1 MPNTLIPLTIHQD
14 ANAPIIYRLGEAI
27 SQQQF
32 LRTITAIKKQLPKRE
47 FVINLCEDRTH
58 FLLTF
63 AAALANDSSNILPPN
78 RQPKTIKAITE
89 DYPEHTLVIDSDQ
102 YQDLPNCIDIRTLNL
117 GDSTD
122 SGIDTDTAEIENPQ
136 IKASHIAAIA
146 FTSGSTGKPKANK
159 KEWRTLSGTAKLLG
173 KRFAP
178 HSPNAAPHIVATVP
192 SQHMYG
198 LEMTVMMALQTQCV
212 MVSAHPFFPQDIAN
226 ALEKTPEPRILVTTP
241 IHLRALLGSN
251 ITIPPLARIISATAP
266 MTSAIAEE
274 AEKRYGVAV
283 EEIYGCTE
291 AGSLATRQTLKSEN
305 WKMLDGITVE
315 KQDDTFVVNAP
326 HLAQTTPLQDRLEI
340 TADNTFRLLGR
351 SADML
356 NVGGKRAS
364 LADLNQKLL
373 EIDGVD
379 DGVIFLVNKDS
390 TDKQRPAA
398 LVVSKTLSAFDIQ
411 QILAK
416 QLDPVFLPRPLR
428 IVPSLHR
435 SSTGKLPIEGLLSTL
450 AAAKHD
456 SE

>member
-1 MPNTLIPLTIHQD
+1 MPNTLLPLIIRHD
-14 ANAPIIYRLGEAI
+14 ANDPITYRLGEAI
-27 SQQQF
+27 SQRQF
-32 LRTITAIKKQLPKRE
+32 LATITAIKKQLPKRE
-47 FVINLCEDRTH
+47 FVINLCEDRYH

-78 RQPKTIKAITE
+78 RQPKTIKAIAKE
-89 DYPEHTLVIDSDQ
+89 YPEHTLVIDSDQ
-102 YQDLPNCIDIRTLNL
+102 YLEFPNCLDIRTLNL
-117 GDSTD
+117 SGATD
-122 SGIDTDTAEIENPQ
+122 TKTDTAEIENPQ
-136 IKASHIAAIA
+136 IKADHIAAIA

-178 HSPNAAPHIVATVP
+178 HDKNAAPHIVATVP

-198 LEMTVMMALQTQCV
+198 LEMTVMMALQTQCI
-212 MVSAHPFFPQDIAN
+212 MVSAHPFFPQDIAC

-266 MTSAIAEE
+266 MTSAIAED

-305 WKMLDGITVE
+305 WQMLDGIIVE
-315 KQDDTFVVNAP
+315 KHDDTFVVSAP
-326 HLAQTTPLQDRLEI
+326 HLAQTTPLQDRLYI

-364 LADLNQKLL
+364 LAELNQKLL

-398 LVVSKTLSAFDIQ
+398 LVVSKTLSAFDVQ
-411 QILAK
+411 KILAK

-435 SSTGKLPIEGLLSTL
+435 SSTGKLPIAGLLSTL

>member
-14 ANAPIIYRLGEAI
+14 ANDPVIYRLGKAI
-27 SQQQF
+27 SQRQF
-32 LRTITAIKKQLPKRE
+32 LATITAIKKQLPKRE
-47 FVINLCEDRTH
+47 FVINLCEDRYH

-78 RQPKTIKAITE
+78 RQPKTIKAIAE

-102 YQDLPNCIDIRTLNL
+102 YQELPNCIDIRSLNL
-117 GDSTD
+117 CDT
-122 SGIDTDTAEIENPQ
+122 TDTEEIENPQ

-291 AGSLATRQTLKSEN
+291 AGSLATRQTLTSEY
-305 WKMLDGITVE
+305 WQMLDGIIVK
-315 KQDDTFVVNAP
+315 KQDDTFVVSAP
-326 HLAQTTPLQDRLEI
+326 HLTQTTPLHDRLDI

-398 LVVSKTLSAFDIQ
+398 LVVSKSLSAFDVQ
-411 QILAK
+411 KILAK

-435 SSTGKLPIEGLLSTL
+435 SSTGKLPLEGLLSTL

>member
-1 MPNTLIPLTIHQD
+1 MPNTLIPLIIRQD
-14 ANAPIIYRLGEAI
+14 ANDPVIYRSGEAI

-32 LRTITAIKKQLPKRE
+32 LTTIIAIKKQLPKRE
-47 FVINLCEDRTH
+47 FVINLCEDRYH

-78 RQPKTIKAITE
+78 RQSKTIKAIAE

-102 YQDLPNCIDIRTLNL
+102 YQELPNCIDIRTLNL
-117 GDSTD
+117 EEATD
-122 SGIDTDTAEIENPQ
+122 TETAEIESPQ
-136 IKASHIAAIA
+136 IKANHIAAIA

-178 HSPNAAPHIVATVP
+178 SSPSAAPHIVATVP

-198 LEMTVMMALQTQCV
+198 LEMTVMMALQTQCIL
-212 MVSAHPFFPQDIAN
+212 VSAHPFFPQDIAN

-274 AEKRYGVAV
+274 AETRYGVAV

-291 AGSLATRQTLKSEN
+291 AGSLATRQTLTSEN
-305 WKMLDGITVE
+305 WQMLDGIIVE
-315 KQDDTFVVNAP
+315 KQDDTFVVSAP
-326 HLAQTTPLQDRLEI
+326 HLTQTTPLQDRLDI

-398 LVVSKTLSAFDIQ
+398 LVVSKSLSAFDIQ
-411 QILAK
+411 KILAK

-435 SSTGKLPIEGLLSTL
+435 STTGKLPLEGLLSTL

-456 SE
+456 S